1 MTSFDWLDLSKLDDV
16 DQDIREVFTGAEEF
30 IDKERVEAIVAS
42 VNQRTQMLETFILTQ
57 RPQEDS
63 TENDVERNVAA
74 EYGDGA
80 ATLKS
85 ATIHNKK
92 LQR

>member
-1 MTSFDWLDLSKLDDV
+1 MTSFDWLDLSKLDNV

-42 VNQRTQMLETFILTQ
+42 VNQRVQLLATFILTQ

-63 TENDVERNVAA
+63 TENDVERKC
-74 EYGDGA
+74 GGGIWDGA
-80 ATLKS
+80 ATLKKR
-85 ATIHNKK
+85 NYP
-92 LQR
+92 